1 MIFLT
6 LVRKS
11 ERIQA
16 AWDEVDFENATWAI
30 PKPRMKG
37 RNPHAVY
44 LSRQALDVFV
54 ALHTRAASPKF
65 VRPSRTDAVLC
76 LSNAILNR
84 VTQIVAER
92 AQAAG
97 LSRESFTV
105 HDLRRVGSTRLNEIG
120 FNRDWIEK
128 CLAHEDGRSTRSIY
142 SKAEYA
148 KRRRHMLQGWTNMVD
163 AWIDGQTYVPQ
174 LVPGERGGACVESD
188 RVRTTRPDGFLC
200 VGRC

>member
-1 MIFLT
+1 
-6 LVRKS
+6 
-11 ERIQA
+11 
-16 AWDEVDFENATWAI
+16 
-30 PKPRMKG
+30 MKG

-44 LSRQALDVFV
+44 LSHQALDVFV

-97 LSRESFTV
+97 LSLESFTAP
-105 HDLRRVGSTRLNEIG
+105 DLRRAGTTRLNEIG

-148 KRRRHMLQGWTNMVD
+148 KRRRTCCKGGPTWSMRGSTGRPTCHSWCPGNVV
-163 AWIDGQTYVPQ
+163 VPALSATVSGEHGPMAFCASGAAGSR
-174 LVPGERGGACVESD
+174 LV
-188 RVRTTRPDGFLC
+188 
-200 VGRC
+200 